1 MASRTT
7 TTTTAPAV
15 VNDYGRIAAYA
26 GIISAILVGLSIVLT
41 FVQGAPPA
49 LDDPADKVLKFY
61 KENKDMVKFGAILG
75 FLSLVTIP
83 VWYLGLYSALRDRL
97 TTGSDS
103 WPRLGLVA
111 LIATGAVIAVQTGVI
126 LALGLGAK
134 DEFDRAPAV
143 GGALFDIYNGLAAGI
158 AVLFGLALIATGV
171 AVDRAGGYPKWWST
185 ILYVAGIASFIS
197 FLAPFIDADVLA
209 YAALITII
217 LFIVF
222 VVVTSMA
229 MLRRDTRTDVRSP
242 AL

>member
-1 MASRTT
+1 MATRTT

-41 FVQGAPPA
+41 FAQGAPPA

-61 KENKDMVKFGAILG
+61 KDNKDMVKFGAILG

-97 TTGSDS
+97 TAGTEA
-103 WPRLGLVA
+103 WPRLGLTA
-111 LIATGAVIAVQTGVI
+111 FISTGAVIAVQTGVI
-126 LALGLGAK
+126 LALALGAK
-134 DEFDRAPAV
+134 DEFDKAPAV
-143 GGALFDIYNGLAAGI
+143 GGALFDIYNGLSAGI
-158 AVLFGLALIATGV
+158 AVLFGLLLIATAV

-185 ILYVAGIASFIS
+185 ILYVAGLASFIS

-209 YAALITII
+209 YVALITVI

-222 VVVTSMA
+222 MVVTSMA
-229 MLRRDTRTDVRSP
+229 MLRRDTHHDVRNP
-242 AL
+242 TL